1 MLMTSAAAAMVGFGM
16 RMLRVG
22 AVVERFFVQEKLGL
36 RILTTI
42 PTWKIWELSSCWM
55 APRWLL
61 VGSSV
66 RGKFSI
72 VRRYVVCK
80 FELERELSGW
90 RYEEGAVERTACS
103 VAWPLLSD
111 IFYLHR
117 VHEFAKGQ
125 AVSGFLCHVC

>member
-1 MLMTSAAAAMVGFGM
+1 MARPVEAGTKVLWRTGYVFLLLFLRGKSGNSLAA
-16 RMLRVG
+16 
-22 AVVERFFVQEKLGL
+22 
-36 RILTTI
+36 
-42 PTWKIWELSSCWM
+42 
-55 APRWLL
+55 RWLL

-72 VRRYVVCK
+72 VRRYLVCK